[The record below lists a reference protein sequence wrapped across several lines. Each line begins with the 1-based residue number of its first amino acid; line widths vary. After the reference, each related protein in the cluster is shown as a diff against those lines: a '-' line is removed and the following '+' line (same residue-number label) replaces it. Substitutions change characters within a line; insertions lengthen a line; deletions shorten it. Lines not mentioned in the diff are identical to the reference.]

1 MSIRTGFDELRDR
14 VVALL
19 KRSATVL
26 DELAP
31 VLDDDAAGGSGHDD
45 DALNDASSGAAAFRE
60 RAELVRKEE
69 FVVVV
74 AGELSCGK
82 TTLLNAMLQRP
93 LLTMDVDECTATVS
107 FLRHPPPDG
116 VKVHF
121 RDGSSPKAVASAEI
135 SDYTSR
141 LSRMGKDTVADL
153 VDHIDVFVESPFLRN
168 GVLLVDTPGT
178 NTTTANHQR
187 ITNDQIDRSHAAIFV
202 TRADTPITRSDKE
215 FLDRITES
223 VARIFVVVNKIDH
236 ISDSDVPRVLEAVK
250 NKVQESLRD
259 ATADATAKVYAV
271 VGVSAATAML
281 ARTGKGPE
289 KLMPHDR
296 RKIDDPGFRN
306 ALLDESRI
314 LGFESSLER
323 YLFSEDERGRDLLH
337 SPLEVIRSESHK
349 LALKLD
355 RQVEMLDGR
364 YDLHSHELNIQKT
377 ERSVDDQK
385 RRLRDMSASIAEEL
399 SSALANAR
407 AGLEEKRKLAEQSL
421 QDQVH
426 EYDSPEALQ
435 ASSREVQELPGR
447 ALERLGR
454 QAEGLLRDSVDR
466 VLRKQTRDLREQL
479 ANTLGELAVD
489 LPKIEDVTVQMADAK
504 ISPETD
510 EEIDD
515 LKADIRRVEGKR
527 DKLESAFSG
536 HAEMEHQVTQEELQR
551 SLEERN
557 QQIQFLGSR
566 PQVRI
571 TQVQKS
577 RDGKVR
583 GLVGGIR
590 WILVGPPQED
600 YVEEV
605 KDDDEIRDYERRRDA
620 IEKEARRRIDAVQQR
635 AEAARGRYAAEM
647 LERRQAEKL
656 EEIQRNKQKTLDA
669 LNERKRESAEKARQA
684 AVRATRVRLL
694 RAFHQGVETLQHQW
708 ESVAGRSEEMA
719 ASYITEMSQK
729 FDRTLQSKQ
738 QELAKLVSLRDK
750 EASEKEAAKERIN
763 DLLQKLRELGEGAES
778 LMNDHDAFCQEHAA
792 GSS

>member
-1 MSIRTGFDELRDR
+1 MSIRKGFDELRDR

-19 KRSATVL
+19 NRSATVM

-31 VLDDDAAGGSGHDD
+31 LLDDDDAASNDND
-45 DALNDASSGAAAFRE
+45 TLNDASSGAAAFRE
-60 RAELVRKEE
+60 QAELVRKEE

-74 AGELSCGK
+74 AGELNRGK
-82 TTLLNAMLQRP
+82 TTLLNAMLGRA
-93 LLTMDVDECTATVS
+93 LLTMDVNECTATVS

-116 VKVHF
+116 VMVHF
-121 RDGSSPKAVASAEI
+121 RDGSPPKAVPSAEI

-141 LSRMGKDTVADL
+141 LSRKGEDTVADL
-153 VDHIDVFVESPFLRN
+153 VDHIDVFVESSFLRN

-187 ITNDQIDRSHAAIFV
+187 ITNDQIVRSHAAIFV
-202 TRADTPITRSDKE
+202 TSADTQMTRSDRD

-236 ISDSDVPRVLEAVK
+236 VSDSDVPRVLEAVK

-259 ATADATAKVYAV
+259 ATTKVYAV
-271 VGVSAATAML
+271 VGLSAAKAML
-281 ARTGKGPE
+281 ARTGKGP
-289 KLMPHDR
+289 KNMVPHDR
-296 RKIDDPGFRN
+296 RKLDDPGFRN
-306 ALLDESRI
+306 SLLDESQI
-314 LGFESSLER
+314 LGFESALER

-337 SPLEVIRSESHK
+337 SPLEVIRREIHE
-349 LALKLD
+349 LASMLD

-364 YDLHSHELNIQKT
+364 YDLRSHELNIQKA

-385 RRLRDMSASIAEEL
+385 RRLQGMSASIAEEL
-399 SSALANAR
+399 SNALAKAR
-407 AGLEEKRKLAEQSL
+407 ATLEEKRKLAEQSL

-447 ALERLGR
+447 ALETLGR
-454 QAEGLLRDSVDR
+454 QAEALLRGSVDR
-466 VLRKQTRDLREQL
+466 VLRKQTSDLRKQL
-479 ANTLGELAVD
+479 RNTLGELAVE
-489 LPKIEDVTVQMADAK
+489 LPKIEDVTVQVADAK
-504 ISPETD
+504 VSPEND
-510 EEIDD
+510 EEIDK
-515 LKADIRRVEGKR
+515 LKTDIRHVEGEW

-536 HAEMEHQVTQEELQR
+536 LAEREYQAAQEEVQR
-551 SLEERN
+551 SREESIERM
-557 QQIQFLGSR
+557 QVLGSR
-566 PQVRI
+566 PKVRI
-571 TQVQKS
+571 KHEPKS

-583 GLVGGIR
+583 GLFGGISF
-590 WILVGPPQED
+590 LLFGTPQEH

-605 KDDDEIRDYERRRDA
+605 KDDEEVRDYERRRDA

-635 AEAARGRYAAEM
+635 VEDAKGRYATELVA
-647 LERRQAEKL
+647 RRKAEKL

-669 LNERKRESAEKARQA
+669 LNERWRQNAEKERQA
-684 AVRATRVRLL
+684 AVRTTRARLL

-708 ESVAGRSEEMA
+708 ESVAGRYEEMA
-719 ASYITEMSQK
+719 ADYIAEMGQK
-729 FDRTLQSKQ
+729 FDSTLQSKR

-763 DLLQKLRELGEGAES
+763 DLLQKLRELGDGAGS
-778 LMNDHDAFCQEHAA
+778 LMNDHEAFCLEHAA

>member
-1 MSIRTGFDELRDR
+1 MSIRKGFDDLRDR

-19 KRSATVL
+19 NRSATVM

-31 VLDDDAAGGSGHDD
+31 LLDDDDAASNDND
-45 DALNDASSGAAAFRE
+45 MLNDASSGAAAFRE
-60 RAELVRKEE
+60 QAELVRKEE

-74 AGELSCGK
+74 AGEMCSGK
-82 TTLLNAMLQRP
+82 TTLLNAMLGRP
-93 LLTMDVDECTATVS
+93 LLTMDVNECTATVS

-116 VKVHF
+116 VMVHF
-121 RDGSSPKAVASAEI
+121 RDGSPPKAVPSAEI

-141 LSRMGKDTVADL
+141 LSRKGEDTVADL
-153 VDHIDVFVESPFLRN
+153 VDHIDVFVESSFLRN

-202 TRADTPITRSDKE
+202 TSADTPMTRSDRD

-223 VARIFVVVNKIDH
+223 VARIFVVVNKIDYV
-236 ISDSDVPRVLEAVK
+236 SDSDDVPRVLEAVK

-259 ATADATAKVYAV
+259 ATAKVYAV
-271 VGVSAATAML
+271 VGLSAAKAML
-281 ARTGKGPE
+281 ARTGTGP
-289 KLMPHDR
+289 KNMVPHDR
-296 RKIDDPGFRN
+296 WKLDDPGFRN
-306 ALLDESRI
+306 SLLDESQI
-314 LGFESSLER
+314 LGFESALER
-323 YLFSEDERGRDLLH
+323 YLFSEDERGRDLLQ
-337 SPLEVIRSESHK
+337 SPLEVIRRESHE
-349 LALKLD
+349 LASMLD

-364 YDLHSHELNIQKT
+364 YDLRSHELNIQKA

-385 RRLRDMSASIAEEL
+385 RRLQGMSASIAEEL
-399 SSALANAR
+399 SNALANAR
-407 AGLEEKRKLAEQSL
+407 ATLEGKRKLAEQSL

-447 ALERLGR
+447 ALETLGR
-454 QAEGLLRDSVDR
+454 QAEALLRDSVDR
-466 VLRKQTRDLREQL
+466 VLRKQTRDLRKQL
-479 ANTLGELAVD
+479 HNTLGELAVD
-489 LPKIEDVTVQMADAK
+489 LPRIEDVTVQVADAK
-504 ISPETD
+504 VSPEND
-510 EEIDD
+510 EEIDK
-515 LKADIRRVEGKR
+515 LKADISHVEGEQ

-536 HAEMEHQVTQEELQR
+536 RAEMEYQAAQEEVQR
-551 SLEERN
+551 SREEYT
-557 QQIQFLGSR
+557 QQLQVLGSR
-566 PQVRI
+566 PKVSI
-571 TQVQKS
+571 KHEPKP

-583 GLVGGIR
+583 GLFGGINFV
-590 WILVGPPQED
+590 LFGTPQEH

-605 KDDDEIRDYERRRDA
+605 KDDEEVRDYERRQDA

-635 AEAARGRYAAEM
+635 VEDARGRYAAE
-647 LERRQAEKL
+647 LVARRKAEKL

-669 LNERKRESAEKARQA
+669 LNERWRESAEKARQA
-684 AVRATRVRLL
+684 AVRTTRARLL

-708 ESVAGRSEEMA
+708 ESVAGRYEEMA
-719 ASYITEMSQK
+719 ADYIAEMGQK
-729 FDRTLQSKQ
+729 FDSTLQSKR

-763 DLLQKLRELGEGAES
+763 DLLQKLRELGDGAGS
-778 LMNDHDAFCQEHAA
+778 LMNDHEAFCLEHAA

>member
-1 MSIRTGFDELRDR
+1 MSIRTGFDGLRDR

-19 KRSATVL
+19 NRSATVL

-31 VLDDDAAGGSGHDD
+31 VLDDDAAGSSGHDD

-60 RAELVRKEE
+60 RAERVRKEE

-121 RDGSSPKAVASAEI
+121 RDGSPPKAVASAEI

-187 ITNDQIDRSHAAIFV
+187 ITNDQIDRSHAAVFV
-202 TRADTPITRSDKE
+202 TRADAPITRSDRD

-223 VARIFVVVNKIDH
+223 VARIFVVVNKIDYV
-236 ISDSDVPRVLEAVK
+236 SDSDVPRVLEAVK
-250 NKVQESLRD
+250 NKVQESLR
-259 ATADATAKVYAV
+259 DATAKVYAV

-323 YLFSEDERGRDLLH
+323 YLFIEDEKGRDLLH

-364 YDLHSHELNIQKT
+364 YDLSSHELNIQKA

-385 RRLRDMSASIAEEL
+385 RRLQDMSAGIAEEL

-421 QDQVH
+421 QAQVH
-426 EYDSPEALQ
+426 EYDSPEALH
-435 ASSREVQELPGR
+435 ASSREVHELPGR

-454 QAEGLLRDSVDR
+454 QAEALFRDSVDR

-479 ANTLGELAVD
+479 RNTLGELAVE
-489 LPKIEDVTVQMADAK
+489 LPIIEDVTVQVADAK
-504 ISPETD
+504 VSPETD
-510 EEIDD
+510 KEIDE
-515 LKADIRRVEGKR
+515 LKADIRRVEGEL

-536 HAEMEHQVTQEELQR
+536 RAEMEHQAAQEELQR

-557 QQIQFLGSR
+557 QQMQVLGSR

-571 TQVQKS
+571 TSTTKS

-583 GLVGGIR
+583 GVLGAFR
-590 WILVGPPQED
+590 WLLAGPPQED

-620 IEKEARRRIDAVQQR
+620 IEKEAWRKIDAVQQQ
-635 AEAARGRYAAEM
+635 AEAARGRYATEM
-647 LERRQAEKL
+647 LERRQADKL
-656 EEIQRNKQKTLDA
+656 EEIQQNKQKTLDA
-669 LNERKRESAEKARQA
+669 LNERRRKSAEEARQA
-684 AVRATRVRLL
+684 AVRTTRVRLL

-708 ESVAGRSEEMA
+708 ESVAGRNEEMA
-719 ASYITEMSQK
+719 AAYITEMSQK
-729 FDRTLQSKQ
+729 VDRSLQSKQ

-763 DLLQKLRELGEGAES
+763 DLLQKLRELGEGAAS
-778 LMNDHDAFCQEHAA
+778 LMNEHDAFRQEHAA
-792 GSS
+792 GLS

>member
-1 MSIRTGFDELRDR
+1 MSIRKGFDELRDR

-19 KRSATVL
+19 NRSAEIM

-31 VLDDDAAGGSGHDD
+31 LLEDDGAGGNG
-45 DALNDASSGAAAFRE
+45 NDASSGAAAFRE

-116 VKVHF
+116 VEVHF
-121 RDGSSPKAVASAEI
+121 RDGSPSKAVASAEI

-153 VDHIDVFVESPFLRN
+153 VDHIEVFVESPFLRN

-202 TRADTPITRSDKE
+202 TRADTPITRSDRD

-236 ISDSDVPRVLEAVK
+236 ISDSDVPRVLEAAK
-250 NKVQESLRD
+250 NKVQESLR
-259 ATADATAKVYAV
+259 DATAKVYAV

-281 ARTGKGPE
+281 ARTGSGPE
-289 KLMPHDR
+289 NMKPRDR
-296 RKIDDPGFRN
+296 RKLDDPGFRDS
-306 ALLDESRI
+306 LLDESRI
-314 LGFESSLER
+314 LDFESALER
-323 YLFSEDERGRDLLH
+323 YLFSDEGGRDLLH

-364 YDLHSHELNIQKT
+364 YDLRSHELNIQKA

-385 RRLRDMSASIAEEL
+385 RRLQDMSASIAEEL
-399 SSALANAR
+399 SNALGNAR

-479 ANTLGELAVD
+479 GNTLGELAVD

-510 EEIDD
+510 EEIDE

-536 HAEMEHQVTQEELQR
+536 HAEMEHRITQEELQR

-557 QQIQFLGSR
+557 QQIQVLGSR

-600 YVEEV
+600 YVEDV

-635 AEAARGRYAAEM
+635 AEAARGRYAAET

-684 AVRATRVRLL
+684 AVRTTRVRLL

-719 ASYITEMSQK
+719 AAYITEMSQK